1 MAIICQMNVADDDI
15 QEQKIYIVP
24 NKKDI
29 EEINEKYMNL
39 AQNHEKEKIEMKEKM
54 IKTSAEFE
62 KKLNMVNQEKHQIT
76 VKYENSL
83 N

>member
-1 MAIICQMNVADDDI
+1 
-15 QEQKIYIVP
+15 
-24 NKKDI
+24 
-29 EEINEKYMNL
+29 MNL